1 MRVSNGLR
9 WAGCAV
15 GAVILSVSAS
25 GQYKQP
31 VPPGF
36 LRLDADEIKPGL
48 MYGDTSKPGMYVTR
62 VRFAPGQGSRPH
74 YHDQDRYITVIKGT
88 WWVSLGSEADVY
100 SPEKMTPVKQGS
112 FIFEP
117 ANGHHYDQARD
128 EEVVVQIMG
137 PGPVKT
143 TQLENNGAGA
153 GGRSGRDGGRSGG
166 AANEPSGR
174 GGQN

>member
-1 MRVSNGLR
+1 MNLTTAVR
-9 WAGCAV
+9 WAGCLV
-15 GAVILSVSAS
+15 GAVLLSVSAS
-25 GQYKQP
+25 GQYRQP

-36 LRLDADEIKPGL
+36 ARLDADEIKTGAIF
-48 MYGDTSKPGMYVTR
+48 GDPSKPGIYVTR
-62 VRFAPGQGSRPH
+62 NQFAPGRGSRPH

-88 WWVSLGSEADVY
+88 WLVSLGSEADVY
-100 SPEKMTPVKQGS
+100 DPSKMTPLKPGS

-117 ANGHHYDQARD
+117 AFGHHYDMAKD

-143 TQLENNGAGA
+143 TQLENNGAPS
-153 GGRSGRDGGRSGG
+153 GGRSGAG
-166 AANEPSGR
+166 GR